1 MGNLLDINATG
12 WRKEYN
18 MKKRTDFDN
27 TRAELN
33 SVIDLFE
40 DLDMYD
46 YEGIGDAMNRLYYVR
61 DFLYECA
68 QEAEQEEELK
78 RDVLFE
84 KLREAKEIKQEMKGE
99 DDE

>member
-1 MGNLLDINATG
+1 
-12 WRKEYN
+12 
-18 MKKRTDFDN
+18 MKTRADFDN

-33 SVIDLFE
+33 SVIDLFD

-46 YEGIGDAMNRLYYVR
+46 YEGVGDAMNKLNYVR

>member
-1 MGNLLDINATG
+1 
-12 WRKEYN
+12 
-18 MKKRTDFDN
+18 MKTRTDFDN

-46 YEGIGDAMNRLYYVR
+46 YEGIGDAMNKLYYIR

-68 QEAEQEEELK
+68 QEAEQREELK

-84 KLREAKEIKQEMKGE
+84 KIKEANDIKEEQEKGA
-99 DDE
+99 DND